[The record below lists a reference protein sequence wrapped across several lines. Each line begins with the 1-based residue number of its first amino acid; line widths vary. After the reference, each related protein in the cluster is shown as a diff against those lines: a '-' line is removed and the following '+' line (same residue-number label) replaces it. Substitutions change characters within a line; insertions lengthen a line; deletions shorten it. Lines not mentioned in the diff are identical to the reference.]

1 MSYNGSGTF
10 VINSAGTPYVTGTV
24 ISSTAANA
32 LNNDLANGL
41 TTCITKDGQTTPT
54 ANIPLGGFK
63 ITNLGAGTV
72 ASDAARLSQVQNSG
86 TTTLISITG
95 TDTITGTVTPTL
107 SAIYVTG
114 QVFSFVVAATNTG
127 AVTLNI
133 DSQGAKAVTRTGAV
147 ALVAGD
153 MVTGQVAVVEYDGT
167 RFQLLNGNS
176 FTNLKASGTL
186 GVTGATTLSST
197 LGVTGATTLSS
208 TLGVTGAATISVS
221 SASDALRI
229 TQTGAGNALLVE
241 DSANPD
247 ATPFVIDNNGFVAA
261 GSSTTYVTGL
271 AAQGRLAAMNN
282 VANTGQ
288 GIQVI
293 KYRASP
299 SLGADVE
306 LAKSASSTIGT
317 NTLVGATD
325 TIGTIWFTA
334 ADGTSFI
341 PAATIASA
349 VDGTP
354 GLNDMPGRL
363 VFSTTADGASTP
375 TERMRI
381 GRDGTIGVGVVNNP
395 ERTLDIARDISGGT
409 NSYGINQRGQVQTGV
424 TGAAG
429 FRNAAITSAFTLPS
443 YIHYLSSQGTLSG
456 TVTNQYG
463 FNVESTLTGATNN
476 YGFYSNI
483 ASGTGRWNFYANGT
497 ANNYMAGALGIGTTS
512 LTGFNLRVAKAL
524 TGSTTSYNV
533 LSDTT
538 IQSDVTTAAYG
549 FRSLPNTQAAVFT
562 LSTLSHFS
570 AGLNNLGAGSVIT
583 TQIGFRA
590 ELALTRATN
599 NYGFYG
605 DIASG
610 TGRWNFYANGTASN
624 YFAGDVL
631 IGTTSLTGAKL
642 HVTDSAAGDV
652 VVIESTDAGALTA
665 NLSLFRNSASPAISD
680 ILFKVSFDGKD
691 SGGNK
696 TTYATIDAFLI
707 DPTDTTEDAK
717 LRFTTTTAGTQ
728 NTAAQLGAGLFV
740 GAPSGTDKGA
750 GTINAT
756 TLYADGALTLA
767 SGSITDTSGA
777 ISFGNENLT
786 TTGTI
791 TATTMSITS
800 AINFQ
805 NTSGQSINGNFTGDG
820 WFAVAGNVP
829 GTGATM
835 YFYGAGASN
844 ANDLEFY
851 VNGNKRFNWDESA
864 TTFRVEGTL
873 SKSSGTFQIDHPLP
887 SMKDTHDL
895 VHSFIEGPKAD
906 LIYRGKVT
914 LSNGTASVNIDEVSR
929 MTEGTFVLL
938 CRDIDAFVTNNT
950 SFEPVIGSVTGNILT
965 ITSKDPNSV
974 DVVSWLVIGERQD
987 KHILEAGMTD
997 ADGHV
1002 ITEPLKVLKTFIE
1015 KKQT

>member
-1 MSYNGSGTF
+1 VSYNGSGTF

-197 LGVTGATTLSS
+197 LGVTGAATITSASATSLAVGLTGATNPAFTVDSS
-208 TLGVTGAATISVS
+208 TASQVAGLKVTGAATGG
-221 SASDALRI
+221 
-229 TQTGAGNALLVE
+229 T
-241 DSANPD
+241 
-247 ATPFVIDNNGFVAA
+247 VA
-261 GSSTTYVTGL
+261 V
-271 AAQGRLAAMNN
+271 
-282 VANTGQ
+282 V
-288 GIQVI
+288 
-293 KYRASP
+293 
-299 SLGADVE
+299 
-306 LAKSASSTIGT
+306 
-317 NTLVGATD
+317 ATD
-325 TIGTIWFTA
+325 SGSNTNLTVNAKGT
-334 ADGTSFI
+334 
-341 PAATIASA
+341 
-349 VDGTP
+349 
-354 GLNDMPGRL
+354 
-363 VFSTTADGASTP
+363 
-375 TERMRI
+375 
-381 GRDGTIGVGVVNNP
+381 GTIGIGSVSTGLVTITPSTIVTGTLGVG
-395 ERTLDIARDISGGT
+395 TSAG
-409 NSYGINQRGQVQTGV
+409 TGV
-424 TGAAG
+424 NLEIDRNLSGAGTCLAVFANGQIQSGVTTGADG
-429 FRNAAITSAFTLPS
+429 FRSSLSTQATAFTLTALR
-443 YIHYLSSQGTLSG
+443 HFHATQGTIGAGS
-456 TVTNQYG
+456 TVTDQYG
-463 FNVESTLTGATNN
+463 FNVASSLTGATNN

-756 TLYADGALTLA
+756 TLYAGGALTLA

-851 VNGNKRFNWDESA
+851 VDGNKRFNWDESA

-873 SKSSGTFQIDHPLP
+873 SKLSGTFQIDHPLP